1 MTERAHLER
10 IIGAGEQPH
19 RWAVIGAN
27 GLTVSMSSEQYLD
40 ARDAEHG
47 AVLTLRALLHDLDAD
62 TVGELVAEWMSR
74 GEDQAGA
81 PPR

>member
-27 GLTVSMSSEQYLD
+27 GETISISSEHY
-40 ARDAEHG
+40 AEMRDAEHG

-62 TVGELVAEWMSR
+62 VVGELVAEWLAAR
-74 GEDQAGA
+74 
-81 PPR
+81 